1 MCRAVSYR
9 CDMEAAILILDT
21 GVFFLVFWCR
31 PCDSATNSLTR
42 AVPFDL
48 LISIVPLILHYQQQS
63 PCHLVFI
70 ICGYHS
76 VHETELHRDTIRTRV
91 QSSLW
96 LSLTHLALCTLANI
110 VATTFVIHPGRP
122 LCKSLV
128 TTT

>member
-21 GVFFLVFWCR
+21 GFLLGFWCR

-76 VHETELHRDTIRTRV
+76 VHETELHRDTTRIRV
-91 QSSLW
+91 QLW
-96 LSLTHLALCTLANI
+96 LSLTHLASSMLLADI
-110 VATTFVIHPGRP
+110 MATTFLVHPGRP
-122 LCKSLV
+122 LCKSY
-128 TTT
+128 